1 MKKFITLMLVFLLA
15 FGCVAGCGEDE
26 VQKETDGNN
35 TTKALTI
42 TDVTNTIAKM
52 SEGAKFDFTFILN
65 VKPIFDENSFSKED
79 FEKACG
85 SFVETKADGSYD
97 FPLK

>member
-35 TTKALTI
+35 TTKA
-42 TDVTNTIAKM
+42 NYRCYKHN
-52 SEGAKFDFTFILN
+52 SKN
-65 VKPIFDENSFSKED
+65 VGGGK
-79 FEKACG
+79 
-85 SFVETKADGSYD
+85 V
-97 FPLK
+97 

>member
-42 TDVTNTIAKM
+42 TDVTKHNSK
-52 SEGAKFDFTFILN
+52 N
-65 VKPIFDENSFSKED
+65 VGGGK
-79 FEKACG
+79 
-85 SFVETKADGSYD
+85 V
-97 FPLK
+97 